1 MKTYRTDFRSSSLNE
16 SLELIRAERELILN
30 DTVDKLNPIRWGLL
44 SDAKK
49 AEWTTFR
56 TQLLNITQRIARV
69 DYVEWP
75 QVPSDKDETVVET
88 PTETP

>member
-1 MKTYRTDFRSSSLNE
+1 M
-16 SLELIRAERELILN
+16 ELIRAERELILSE
-30 DTVDKLNPIRWGLL
+30 TVDRLNPIRWASL

-56 TQLLNITQRIARV
+56 TQLLNITSRIPRL
-69 DYVEWP
+69 DYVTWP
-75 QVPSDKDETVVET
+75 DVPSDKETVVET